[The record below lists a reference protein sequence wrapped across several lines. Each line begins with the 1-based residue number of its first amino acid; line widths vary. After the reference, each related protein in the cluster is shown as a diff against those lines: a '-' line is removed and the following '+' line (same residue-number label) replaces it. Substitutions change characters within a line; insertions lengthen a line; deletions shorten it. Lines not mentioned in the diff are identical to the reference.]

1 MPSIEITPLY
11 AGLIAL
17 LMAALATRT
26 ALTRIKNRVPLGD
39 GSNDGLALEIRRFG
53 NLAEY
58 APIAMIVLL
67 LLELKGIPA
76 SWLHAFGATFVALRL
91 LHPLSFYGTPGQP
104 KWRVIGRVISTAGTA
119 TLLAVGGVGLVVG

>member
-1 MPSIEITPLY
+1 MPAIEITPFY

-17 LMAALATRT
+17 LMAALSTRT
-26 ALTRIKNRVPLGD
+26 AMTRIKSRVPLGD
-39 GSNDGLALEIRRFG
+39 GGNPGLALEIRRFG

-58 APIAMIVLL
+58 AAMAMLVLL

-76 SWLHAFGATFVALRL
+76 PWLHAFGGTFVGLRL
-91 LHPLSFYGTPGQP
+91 LHPISFYGTPGQP
-104 KWRVIGRVISTAGTA
+104 KWRIIGRVISTAGTA